1 MKNSKIYPW
10 VVVGLL
16 WGVALLNYMD
26 RQMLSTMRDA
36 MAVDITE
43 LQSAANFGRLM
54 GVFLWIYGC
63 MSPIAGMV
71 GDRMNRKWLIV
82 GSLFVWSAVTYL
94 MGIADTYN
102 EVFFLRALMGVSEAL
117 YIPAGLSLITDYHQ
131 EKTRSLAVGIHMT
144 GLYTGQA
151 IGGFGATVAAAFSW
165 HTTFHW
171 FGIAG
176 IAYAVILMLF
186 LHEKKDR
193 IQIEQINSPSVKEKK
208 DHTVA
213 KLDSEPGPKE
223 SPVKAAIKGMGMLF
237 VNISFWI
244 ILLYFAT
251 SSLPGWATKNWLPTL
266 FSENLSIDMSEAGP
280 LSTFTIAISSFI
292 GVIAGGIL
300 SDKWIQRNVRGRI
313 YTGSIGLALTIP
325 ALLLLGFGD
334 SFAMIVGGGLCFGI
348 GFGIF
353 DANNMPILC
362 QFVSP
367 RYRATA
373 YGIMNMTGVF
383 AGAIITKLL
392 GESTDAGNLGHDF
405 AMMASLVFV
414 ALVVEVIFLRPRTVN
429 MTDK

>member
-1 MKNSKIYPW
+1 M
-10 VVVGLL
+10 GL
-16 WGVALLNYMD
+16 
-26 RQMLSTMRDA
+26 
-36 MAVDITE
+36 
-43 LQSAANFGRLM
+43 
-54 GVFLWIYGC
+54 
-63 MSPIAGMV
+63 
-71 GDRMNRKWLIV
+71 
-82 GSLFVWSAVTYL
+82 
-94 MGIADTYN
+94 
-102 EVFFLRALMGVSEAL
+102 
-117 YIPAGLSLITDYHQ
+117 
-131 EKTRSLAVGIHMT
+131 
-144 GLYTGQA
+144 GQN
-151 IGGFGATVAAAFSW
+151 T
-165 HTTFHW
+165 
-171 FGIAG
+171 
-176 IAYAVILMLF
+176 LF
-186 LHEKKDR
+186 L
-193 IQIEQINSPSVKEKK
+193 KEKK

>member
-102 EVFFLRALMGVSEAL
+102 EVFFLRALMGISEAL
-117 YIPAGLSLITDYHQ
+117 YIPAGLSLIADYHSD
-131 EKTRSLAVGIHMT
+131 KSRSLAIGIHMT

-193 IQIEQINSPSVKEKK
+193 IQIEQINSPSGKEKSN
-208 DHTVA
+208 
-213 KLDSEPGPKE
+213 LL
-223 SPVKAAIKGMGMLF
+223 KGLSLLF
-237 VNISFWI
+237 SNIAFWV
-244 ILLYFAT
+244 ILLYFAAPQFTGMGNQKLVTYLVRREPEYTDVT
-251 SSLPGWATKNWLPTL
+251 SRPHVDYHHRTILVHWCNYWW
-266 FSENLSIDMSEAGP
+266 NLI
-280 LSTFTIAISSFI
+280 
-292 GVIAGGIL
+292 
-300 SDKWIQRNVRGRI
+300 R
-313 YTGSIGLALTIP
+313 
-325 ALLLLGFGD
+325 
-334 SFAMIVGGGLCFGI
+334 
-348 GFGIF
+348 
-353 DANNMPILC
+353 
-362 QFVSP
+362 
-367 RYRATA
+367 
-373 YGIMNMTGVF
+373 
-383 AGAIITKLL
+383 
-392 GESTDAGNLGHDF
+392 
-405 AMMASLVFV
+405 
-414 ALVVEVIFLRPRTVN
+414 
-429 MTDK
+429 